1 MELILV
7 VLGIVLFDVAAM
19 RWGHDSRE
27 RAPSAEGWFAAHG
40 YAWGGGAHSSS

>member
-7 VLGIVLFDVAAM
+7 VLGIVLFDVAAI

-27 RAPSAEGWFAAHG
+27 QAGSAEGWFAAHG
-40 YAWGGGAHSSS
+40 FAWNRGARWNS